1 MHNKTVKI
9 KTEYLLGVQYSLKIK
24 NTIIITLKSKF

>member
-1 MHNKTVKI
+1 MHNRTVKI
-9 KTEYLLGVQYSLKIK
+9 KNEYLLGVQYSLKIK